1 MAVRKSV
8 KERLAEHKS
17 GKTSAGNVS
26 TDKTT
31 TGSNTGRTLSTAKSS
46 TRESVRDRLT
56 KHKLEKS
63 IGFDT
68 FESDLAS
75 VSDTINSIYG
85 GWQDADTMANTKS
98 TISSM
103 YDRLNNYK
111 TYVNNTSSD
120 DLTDFNKSID
130 GLISGYQSALKDWD
144 ILSSKYGSYK
154 DADSYTSETTK
165 LNELYSMTKDD
176 LAAYLG
182 SDNPIAYTTYSG
194 QDITWQS
201 LYDEQLHKEM
211 ATSKE
216 GSDGWNK
223 YLADESA
230 AKETK
235 QKEEEDK
242 SWWEWLGETLGG
254 TSDTTLP
261 GANISQTISDKRE
274 DTSYMKPTDEWT
286 DEERNIFGAYY
297 LSDPEKAYEYATN
310 LNNSKNKAKKN
321 EQAQS
326 VTDSATSDFWSG
338 AGHTVGSILTAPMG
352 LADYLNDLTDIA
364 AGRPI
369 VESSVL
375 SPFEY
380 SQTVASGIGSHL
392 NEEYGTID
400 DSVPIIGGK
409 GLGDVY
415 GLGTSVAQSAASAY
429 ALGSVGTLVSYFGQG
444 AAAGVDD
451 ALSRGATDEQAALYG
466 GILGAA
472 EGISEHIG
480 ADRLLKIGASDTLKE
495 LLVNSFKQAGAEG
508 LEEAFS
514 SFAGQVADN
523 FIMQDNSNFEKA
535 VRTYMTNGLSE
546 EEATKKAWIDS
557 FESVAYDA
565 LGGFISGGVHAVP
578 QTAMQTVGMHNANS
592 AIGSTIQSNNNAD
605 DLRDIASGLNNDAYA
620 KYLELLDNGKIS
632 NAKLGNLYGQVAK
645 EVDANYQTEKKNAVM
660 HTIANRANELGDSR
674 NSGVI
679 ATAIQKRMNN
689 QSLSTEERN
698 ALKSDT
704 AKTIMQEIER
714 GEISVERS
722 GSFKAA
728 YDTKAKVESVLTP
741 KSAETVRVQ
750 KRVAE
755 MNTGA
760 ETVDNESGQKIEVEG
775 MRKDEDG
782 NTVLQTSEGERL
794 VSDVTLSDH
803 AAEIVAMAEG
813 MDNTKA
819 DTFVSL
825 YTEGMDVEEY
835 ATSFELAFSYGKNGY
850 GTENVLKNKGVLTE
864 EQAVSAYETGMRS
877 ATEAKQKQIEEVTA
891 KHFTGITPGTFDDS
905 GIDYNKVN
913 TQQRAAIRFTELIS
927 KATGVN
933 VVYFQ
938 SEADADGKWTAENG
952 RYDANTNTIYLDVN
966 AGITESNAKDLIV
979 PTLSHELTHWMKDKA
994 PAAYNKISGIAMDI
1008 LSADYRYSPDSLVAA
1023 EQHRHKRDYGRD
1035 VSEEYAQDELV
1046 ARACEDMLANPE
1058 KIEKYI
1064 SQMDEK
1070 TAKTFSERLREA
1082 FEKIKEW
1089 LADLLDAYKSN
1100 SEEAKIVRKY
1110 ADKVNELQD
1119 AWFDAF
1125 DNAIKA
1131 NEAKKKPAAAA
1142 EERMAASD
1150 RVQYSERNE
1159 QDSIANIESRL
1170 LEQLQDWLQGKM
1182 PAKGYFELGT
1192 TPAILQK
1199 FGAKELPIIMEQAVV
1214 WKFTSDYK
1222 DHAIALDEV
1231 AKLPSQIA
1239 EPVLLFKG
1247 SVPNSFVILTE
1258 LEDKQGREVIAAL
1271 HLDKVQDRIRVN
1283 RVASIYGKDNVAKY
1297 VTTQIENGN
1306 LLHADK
1312 KRSEIWFTS
1321 RGLQLPKLVQ
1331 TLISTSNG
1339 SISQTGKNATE
1350 NSQFSDRAITPLTEE
1365 DYSELKEFFG
1375 TTTNPKFAGYL
1386 LKDGA
1391 MLDFSGRHWGNTR
1404 PTMREVDHRDVW
1416 DVWENMDRDG
1426 TDEMVNIIGNGNI
1439 RLMPEDGGINLA
1451 VKPTAEQTETL
1462 KKYIDYFR
1470 GKIVVDFDEV
1480 GKDTV
1485 ETYTYDKGT
1494 DPQRILDDIN
1504 NYFRGGYRSE
1514 LAQFRSQFSDRD
1526 SEGTGLTKA
1535 QIEFF
1540 KNSKLRDEN
1549 GNLKVMYHG
1558 TENASFT
1565 VFNPEYSDDGISLFF
1580 TDSKTVAKGYSGTM
1594 EEYIPGKKYT
1604 VEELTEII
1612 HDSYYF
1618 VAEEDGQYHI
1628 IHNNY
1633 GELEREHT
1641 TDTLEEMQEYVLEEY
1656 GSTVAGNYK
1665 VYLNIENPYIMDANN
1680 KSWDEL
1686 AEVNPKTMTQY
1697 EYIYATKGED
1707 GTYLVEWL
1715 DTNNQYGESE
1725 TEYDMSMSAIEAKF
1739 GSYVANQ
1746 IASGNSDLSD
1756 VVVDKKTHEMIPNNT
1771 RQLAEYAKEKGY
1783 DGVII
1788 NNLVDTAIYA
1798 AGSEKFESATVAIAF
1813 SSEQVKSVANE
1824 NPTKDADMRFSDR
1837 DSNGTGLTK
1846 EQIEYFKDVSPL
1858 LKDNQGRLLVLYHQ
1872 TDADFT
1878 EFDTRHKGAG
1888 SYDHETPYGVF
1899 LKPTSSDIGIKGS
1912 KQMPLYALIKNP
1924 LRVQSRAELVYRVSQ
1939 DDTYRKLYEAQ
1950 KDIDREYH
1958 DKFENAKNEFRN
1970 YIVEWR
1976 KNNPD
1981 ASRTAIYDDEG
1992 FKRVHDNEDNVVEEW
2007 EAKSNEVRVEAKER
2021 LTEYLKE
2028 QGYDGLIIEN
2038 DAGSFGRSTKT
2049 IIAFSPNQVKDIGNL
2064 NPTSNPDIRYS
2075 DRDSVGNGLT
2085 KEQIEYFKDSKVR
2098 DEEGNLLVMYHG
2110 TPNQG
2115 FTVFRKGSYFTNDLE
2130 YAELYKAQGTKRTA
2144 EKPGVY
2150 TVYLNIEKPFDL
2162 ADSEAQAVYKEFIR
2176 EGLSTYINPST
2187 PDTEIDVIIAEN
2199 DLDWNEADDLTE
2211 FLQDNGYDYDGI
2223 RFKEREGIYS
2233 YMTFS
2238 ENQIKEVSNTTPTED
2253 EDIRYSDRNTES
2265 IYDAV
2270 GELSRLRKENEKL
2283 KKDVERLRQR
2293 NKLERSVTGGSVLN
2307 ENQIDSVAAYLLRKA
2322 DSAYSKE
2329 QLTAELKE
2337 IYKYLQSEDVTW
2349 DTLMLKATD
2358 AASRI
2363 VAEKR
2368 ERIVPNDYAKEILYV
2383 LRNTKVS
2390 LNEVQKAEAKYAY
2403 GKDWYKM
2410 YFGRVLVTNDGIPLD
2425 SMWQEWSQTYPDVF
2439 DADMTDA
2446 DMATAIL
2453 DAYDAV
2459 KASSELVE
2467 AYDRAEMEREIAVE
2481 IYNQFWNVSP
2491 VRTLADKYERE
2502 LANVKHEKNKAFYEK
2517 KLALAQKYDT
2527 AVKQLKYEHRVEM
2540 KDMKAKYNQRKTE
2553 AVYQTKERYQKT
2565 IKELRTKRAEEIRQI
2580 KEKSREYNQA
2590 YRDRLA
2596 RKAEIDKITK
2606 KALKLNTWLMKNSK
2620 EAHVPEILKKPVAAV
2635 LKSLNFS
2642 SERLLGMR
2650 GGEQAGEPTKKDI
2663 SLSKAFEDLASVV
2676 ANINDAQVNDKDIT
2690 EMYGYIDL
2698 PADFVDFVRETSVS
2712 INDLLRSV
2720 GDNEY
2725 ILNEMSLDQ
2734 LKDMNKIIS
2743 TLSHSVTQLD
2753 KALAASHGKSIANL
2767 AQGTMQYTEEMGKHS
2782 RMVGKVTDF
2791 FNFDNAL
2798 PYYAFKM
2805 FGEGGQR
2812 IFEAFQDGW
2821 DKFAFN
2827 VKQIMDYSDNS
2838 YTGKEVQEWSKE
2850 VHEFDIMNGTE
2861 SVNVRMTTAQIMSL
2875 YCLQKREQA
2884 KGHLKG
2890 GGIRVADFKEGRGT
2904 VSQPDGVTLQEND
2917 INTIISTL
2925 TDRQIKVADRLQEFM
2940 NTVCTDWGNDVSMVR
2955 FGYKAF
2961 GEENYFPITS
2971 DANNLPQDDA
2981 KEKQNSL
2988 FRLLNM
2994 SFTKGTIQN
3003 ANNRVVIDNI
3013 FDVFANHTSDMAK
3026 YNALALPVLDAFK
3039 WYNYKEKIKVNP
3051 ADKDDKRFKTK
3062 SLKQHI
3068 EKSYG
3073 AGAKSYIVQFLRD
3086 INGAESG
3093 GITNGEQFA
3102 KKMMSHY
3109 KTAAVG
3115 ANLRVAILQPT
3126 SYIRASVLLDP
3137 KYLTKGLAKKP
3148 QIEKAKKT
3156 CGIALWK
3163 SLGFYDTNIS
3173 KGVAEQ
3179 IKHDDSVMDKVKEG
3193 SMKLAELGDSMTWG
3207 YLYNACEAEVS
3218 DKHPGLSGKEK
3229 EEAVAKRL
3237 REVIYAT
3244 QVVDSTMTRTQMMR
3258 NRSSLN
3264 QMLTSFMSEPMV
3276 SYNLLHDCY
3285 IQYNADKRRTGSKG
3299 TALKRNGK
3307 KILRASTA
3315 YVFTT
3320 LVAAAAGSIPDILRD
3335 DEEEKTL
3342 ETYFA
3347 NVGENALSDVL
3358 GMIPLL
3364 KDVFSVMQGYSA
3376 TRMDEQY
3383 IASVWSA
3390 YKNVMKSVEE
3400 GELTY
3405 KTFYSIMKAISQV
3418 TGIPVSNLM
3427 RDVVAIWNSTIGENY
3442 ESVNLK

>member
-17 GKTSAGNVS
+17 GKTSTGNVS

-46 TRESVRDRLT
+46 TRESVRDRLA

-75 VSDTINSIYG
+75 ISDTINSIYG

-98 TISSM
+98 TVSSM

-111 TYVNNTSSD
+111 TYINNTSSD

-165 LNELYSMTKDD
+165 LNELYSMSKDD
-176 LAAYLG
+176 LASYLDG
-182 SDNPIAYTTYSG
+182 DNPIAYTTYSG

-201 LYDEQLHKEM
+201 LFDEQLHKEM

-216 GSDGWNK
+216 GADGWSK

-230 AKETK
+230 AKEASK
-235 QKEEEDK
+235 KDEEGK
-242 SWWEWLGETLGG
+242 NWLEWLGETLGG

-286 DEERNIFGAYY
+286 EEERNIFGAYY
-297 LSDPEKAYEYATN
+297 LSDPEKAYEYATK

-380 SQTVASGIGSHL
+380 SQTVTSGIGSHL

-400 DSVPIIGGK
+400 DSVPILGGK

-495 LLVNSFKQAGAEG
+495 LLVNTFKQAGAEG

-546 EEATKKAWIDS
+546 EEATKKAWLDS
-557 FESVAYDA
+557 FESIAYDA

-578 QTAMQTVGMHNANS
+578 QTAMQTVGIHGANS

-620 KYLELLDNGKIS
+620 KYLELFDSGKIS
-632 NAKLGNLYGQVAK
+632 NAKLGKLYGQVAK
-645 EVDANYQTEKKNAVM
+645 EVDTNYQTEKSNAVM

-679 ATAIQKRMNN
+679 ASAIQKSMNN

-741 KSAETVRVQ
+741 KSAEAVRVQ

-994 PAAYNKISGIAMDI
+994 PAAYHKISGIAMDI
-1008 LSADYRYSPDSLVAA
+1008 LSTDYRYSPDTLVAA
-1023 EQHRHKRDYGRD
+1023 EQHRHKRDYGRE

-1170 LEQLQDWLQGKM
+1170 LEQLQEWLQGKM

-1199 FGAKELPIIMEQAVV
+1199 FGAKELPIIMEQGVV

-1297 VTTQIENGN
+1297 VTTQIENEN
-1306 LLHADK
+1306 LLYADK

-1331 TLISTSNG
+1331 TLISTSKG

-1391 MLDFSGRHWGNTR
+1391 MLDFSGRHWGNPR

-1439 RLMPEDGGINLA
+1439 RLMPENGGINLA

-1485 ETYTYDKGT
+1485 ETYTYDRGT

-1504 NYFRGGYRSE
+1504 NYFKGGYRSE

-1594 EEYIPGKKYT
+1594 EEYIPGRKYT

-1618 VAEEDGQYHI
+1618 VTEEDGQYHI

-1656 GSTVAGNYK
+1656 GSTGAGNYK
-1665 VYLNIENPYIMDANN
+1665 VYLNIENPYIMDANH
-1680 KSWDEL
+1680 KAWDDL

-1697 EYIYATKGED
+1697 EYIYATKGAD
-1707 GTYLVEWL
+1707 GTYTVEWL

-1725 TEYDMSMSAIEAKF
+1725 TEYDMSVSDIEKKF
-1739 GSYVANQ
+1739 GSYISNQ
-1746 IASGNSDLSD
+1746 IASGNSDLSN

-1771 RQLAEYAKEKGY
+1771 RQLAEYAKENGY

-1813 SSEQVKSVANE
+1813 NSEQVKSVANE
-1824 NPTKDADMRFSDR
+1824 NPTKDADMRYSDR
-1837 DSNGTGLTK
+1837 DSNGT
-1846 EQIEYFKDVSPL
+1846 
-1858 LKDNQGRLLVLYHQ
+1858 
-1872 TDADFT
+1872 
-1878 EFDTRHKGAG
+1878 
-1888 SYDHETPYGVF
+1888 
-1899 LKPTSSDIGIKGS
+1899 
-1912 KQMPLYALIKNP
+1912 
-1924 LRVQSRAELVYRVSQ
+1924 
-1939 DDTYRKLYEAQ
+1939 
-1950 KDIDREYH
+1950 
-1958 DKFENAKNEFRN
+1958 
-1970 YIVEWR
+1970 
-1976 KNNPD
+1976 
-1981 ASRTAIYDDEG
+1981 
-1992 FKRVHDNEDNVVEEW
+1992 
-2007 EAKSNEVRVEAKER
+2007 
-2021 LTEYLKE
+2021 
-2028 QGYDGLIIEN
+2028 
-2038 DAGSFGRSTKT
+2038 
-2049 IIAFSPNQVKDIGNL
+2049 
-2064 NPTSNPDIRYS
+2064 
-2075 DRDSVGNGLT
+2075 GLT

-2162 ADSEAQAVYKEFIR
+2162 ADSEAQDVYKEFVR

-2187 PDTEIDVIIAEN
+2187 PDSEIDDIIAEN
-2199 DLDWNEADDLTE
+2199 GLDWNEADDLTE
-2211 FLQDNGYDYDGI
+2211 FLQDNDYDYDGI
-2223 RFKEREGIYS
+2223 KFKEREGIYS

-2270 GELSRLRKENEKL
+2270 GELNRLRKENEKL

-2293 NKLERSVTGGSVLN
+2293 NKLERSVTGGAVLN
-2307 ENQIDSVAAYLLRKA
+2307 ENQIDSVAAYLLRNA

-2368 ERIVPNDYAKEILYV
+2368 ERTVPNDYAKEILYV

-2425 SMWQEWSQTYPDVF
+2425 SMWQEWSQMYPDVF

-2446 DMATAIL
+2446 DMATAVL

-2459 KASSELVE
+2459 KASSEIVE

-2502 LANVKHEKNKAFYEK
+2502 LANVKHEKNKALYEK

-2580 KEKSREYNQA
+2580 REKSREYNKA

-2663 SLSKAFEDLASVV
+2663 SLSKAFEDLATVV

-2690 EMYGYIDL
+2690 EMYGYVDL

-2712 INDLLRSV
+2712 INDLLRAV

-2821 DKFAFN
+2821 DRFAFN
-2827 VKQIMDYSDNS
+2827 VKQIMDYSDNA
-2838 YTGKEVQEWSKE
+2838 YTGKEVQDWSKE
-2850 VHEFDIMNGTE
+2850 VHEFEIVNGTE
-2861 SVNVRMTTAQIMSL
+2861 RVNVRMTTAQIMSL

-3013 FDVFANHTSDMAK
+3013 FDVFAGHTSDMAK

-3126 SYIRASVLLDP
+3126 SYIRASVLIDP

-3179 IKHDDSVMDKVKEG
+3179 IKHDDSAIDKVKEG

-3264 QMLTSFMSEPMV
+3264 QMITSFMSEPMV

-3320 LVAAAAGSIPDILRD
+3320 LVAAAAGALPDTLRD
-3335 DEEEKTL
+3335 DEEEKSL